1 MEVLSSSHKQF
12 ARLLEVAGLDKVAP
26 PLLAAQEVAE
36 GHFTILA
43 PVDGA
48 FQQLGAEV
56 SRQLFAE
63 KEVAEQV
70 ARAHLLPGSFCC
82 SSVPRVAHSP
92 ACPLHCPPSLQ
103 ASRLRQRSHLGS
115 HVTLRRARGGW
126 VMADTAEVIRC
137 PQAATMCR
145 ISRCDLAAGSSLIHS
160 LSTMV
165 GGRSR
170 RGWIL

>member
-12 ARLLEVAGLDKVAP
+12 ARLLEVAGLDK
-26 PLLAAQEVAE
+26 EVAE

-82 SSVPRVAHSP
+82 SSVPR
-92 ACPLHCPPSLQ
+92 

-137 PQAATMCR
+137 
-145 ISRCDLAAGSSLIHS
+145 DLAAGSSLIHS